1 MNDKEKNDV
10 YYVCSLIEYIGR
22 VTKNKRKDVVSTIG
36 VEGIENILKL
46 ADVYHC
52 LTFEEASDEII
63 QKYNINKGNYD
74 NIAEC
79 KYEAPT
85 FMAIGKVYRRIVE
98 DALNDKKISEVIFEV
113 FNSFI
118 SDEISNFNASTYYNS
133 REYLF
138 ESYKAGH
145 LLD

>member
-22 VTKNKRKDVVSTIG
+22 ITKNRRKDVVLTIG
-36 VEGIENILKL
+36 VDGIENILKL

-52 LTFEEASDEII
+52 LTFEEVSDEII
-63 QKYNINKGNYD
+63 QKYNIKNGNFD

-79 KYEAPT
+79 KYEVPT
-85 FMAIGKVYRRIVE
+85 FMAIGKVYRRMVE
-98 DALNDKKISEVIFEV
+98 DTLNDRKISEVIFEV

-118 SDEISNFNASTYYNS
+118 SDEISNFNASTYYSS